1 MKKQK
6 LFTALLSA
14 VLLLNVITI
23 PQTAFALESVSS
35 VSWQDKI
42 GDDVYESPIYENGKR
57 LVY

>member
-42 GDDVYESPIYENGKR
+42 SDDVYECGHSKCF
-57 LVY
+57 